1 MDSSTFNSY
10 LQSTGITDKR
20 VLEAFLK
27 VPRTEFVLTKDIYR
41 AYEDIPLPIGEG
53 QTISQ
58 PSLVAQMTQELKL
71 KGNEKVL
78 EIGTGSGY
86 QAGLLSHLANKVY
99 TIERISS
106 LANHARLIFK
116 KLGYK
121 NIKVVTGDGTKG
133 LKKYAPYHAIIV
145 TAGARDIP
153 QQLIKQLKK
162 GGRIVIPVGKS
173 PADQI
178 LPLQH

>member
-58 PSLVAQMTQELKL
+58 PSLFAQMTQELKL
-71 KGNEKVL
+71 KGNEKVF
-78 EIGTGSGY
+78 EI
-86 QAGLLSHLANKVY
+86 
-99 TIERISS
+99 
-106 LANHARLIFK
+106 
-116 KLGYK
+116 
-121 NIKVVTGDGTKG
+121 
-133 LKKYAPYHAIIV
+133 
-145 TAGARDIP
+145 
-153 QQLIKQLKK
+153 
-162 GGRIVIPVGKS
+162 
-173 PADQI
+173 
-178 LPLQH
+178 